1 MEIFILTLHTEQAMQ
16 NYKIEKTCILTRQS
30 DNKDMQ
36 PKQ

>member
-16 NYKIEKTCILTRQS
+16 NYKIQKTCIPTGQS